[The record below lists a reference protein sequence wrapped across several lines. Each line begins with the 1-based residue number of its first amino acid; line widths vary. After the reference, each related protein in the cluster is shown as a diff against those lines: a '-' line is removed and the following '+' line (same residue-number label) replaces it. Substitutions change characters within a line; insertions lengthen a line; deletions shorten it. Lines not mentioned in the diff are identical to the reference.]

1 MCKPAQRDPVTI
13 PGPKSD
19 MKLDRRSMF
28 LCILVAASGLTADVI
43 APSAV
48 AASAGSDAKA
58 EANSG
63 FLSGVAV
70 SVAKQ
75 TVLYPIDTI
84 KVRLQTSPLEPSTP
98 LWKRGDL
105 FKGLYKG
112 YLIPLIFNAPASG
125 VFFGTKDAVKS
136 YLSWMG
142 NAPSTILAIFVAQ
155 FPYWVVRQPSEILK
169 VRDQLVRSAADGT
182 SIQDQGLLSK
192 LRQLDPRSPENLKAL
207 FQGFG
212 SNLAYTFP
220 AGYKASTPFTPLS
233 APPGPPLPLLSFCL
247 LKRPQGKD
255 PLIAAVTGALSTI
268 VAQVATTPLDVARN
282 KIMGS
287 NAEFAN
293 ENTLSALQKII
304 REEGPGALMLGVTPR
319 ILRAILSGAIQF
331 TTYEFTKGAVKK

>member
-1 MCKPAQRDPVTI
+1 MCTPQHRPLSTQLGTTKDVRC
-13 PGPKSD
+13 
-19 MKLDRRSMF
+19 DRRSLVY
-28 LCILVAASGLTADVI
+28 LCLIAASGLTADVI

-48 AASAGSDAKA
+48 LASAGSEAKA

-84 KVRLQTSPLEPSTP
+84 KVRLQTTPLEPSTP

-125 VFFGTKDAVKS
+125 VFFGMKDAVKS
-136 YLSWMG
+136 YFSWLG
-142 NAPSTILAIFVAQ
+142 NAPSTLLAIFIAQ

-169 VRDQLVRSAADGT
+169 VRDQLVRSTDGS
-182 SIQDQGLLSK
+182 SIQDQGLLNK
-192 LRQLDPRSPENLKAL
+192 LKQLDPRSPENLKAL

-220 AGYKASTPFTPLS
+220 ADALKFSVYDVVKAQI
-233 APPGPPLPLLSFCL
+233 GP
-247 LKRPQGKD
+247 KGKD

-287 NAEFAN
+287 NSDFAK
-293 ENTLSALQKII
+293 ENTLSAMRVLEKRII
-304 REEGPGALMLGVTPR
+304 REEGSGALMLGVTPR